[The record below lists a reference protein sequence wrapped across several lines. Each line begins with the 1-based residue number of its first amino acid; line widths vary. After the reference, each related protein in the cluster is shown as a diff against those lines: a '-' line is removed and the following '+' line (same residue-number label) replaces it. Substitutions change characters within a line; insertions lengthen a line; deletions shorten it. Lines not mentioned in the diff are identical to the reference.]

1 MDTVESMKSE
11 GDTRPRDKQAA
22 AKCET
27 SKPSALKPICSVKKG
42 RPKKNIHASEPKPK
56 NKSTKKS
63 IKKVR
68 EKRRL
73 KQRQEAEEEERKKA
87 RRIGNPALENHPGNI
102 IIADPTKGEN
112 AETPEDF
119 FWEVD
124 TVIGR
129 RVKRGR
135 VEYLIRWKN
144 CTDDD
149 NTWEPASNL
158 CDTASWVPLP

>member
-11 GDTRPRDKQAA
+11 GDTRPRDKQAT

-27 SKPSALKPICSVKKG
+27 SKPPALKPICSVKKG

-56 NKSTKKS
+56 NNSIKKS

-102 IIADPTKGEN
+102 VIADPTKGEN

-158 CDTASWVPLP
+158 CDTAS